1 MALSPT
7 PPPDRRSQP
16 LARQQRLAAELRRLR
31 DLSGLSGRELAARLG
46 VTQSRVS
53 RIESGAVLPPL
64 PLVTAW
70 AETVDATPESRQ
82 MLRELT
88 EEAFI
93 EKRTR
98 KVSGNSIPDHDEE
111 AHQRENSAQTIL
123 TLALT
128 TIPALLQT
136 AEYARQLFALR
147 PLPGPPEQ
155 LAGQVADL
163 VDRQVILFGEQRLE
177 FLISETALRIRY
189 SPVPAHLAQLDRIAC
204 LSTLANVSI
213 GVIPYHHQARA
224 VTLHGFT
231 LYQSTGEKGTV
242 VSVEAV
248 HGHLRITDPDSIDRY
263 RRDWELLH
271 TSALAGDQARVL
283 LRQIMT
289 EISKHAS

>member
-1 MALSPT
+1 T
-7 PPPDRRSQP
+7 TPDRRSQP

-31 DLSGLSGRELAARLG
+31 DLSGLSGRDLAAKLG
-46 VTQSRVS
+46 VSQSKVV
-53 RIESGAVLPPL
+53 RIESGALLPSL

-70 AETVDATPESRQ
+70 AKAVNAMPESRRL
-82 MLRELT
+82 LRKLT
-88 EEAFI
+88 EEAFT
-93 EKRTR
+93 EKRTQ
-98 KVSGNSIPDHDEE
+98 KVHSTSIPDHSEE
-111 AHQRENSAQTIL
+111 AHQRESSAQTIL
-123 TLALT
+123 TLGLT

-147 PLPGPPEQ
+147 PSPGPPEQ

-177 FLISETALRIRY
+177 FLLSETALRTRY

-213 GVIPYHHQARA
+213 GLIPYHHQARA
-224 VTLHGFT
+224 LHGFT
-231 LYQSTGEKGTV
+231 LYQDAGEKDTV

-248 HGHLRITDPDSIDRY
+248 HGLLRITEPDSIDRY
-263 RRDWELLH
+263 RRHWELLH
-271 TSALAGDQARVL
+271 TSALAGNQARVL
-283 LRQIMT
+283 LHQIMT